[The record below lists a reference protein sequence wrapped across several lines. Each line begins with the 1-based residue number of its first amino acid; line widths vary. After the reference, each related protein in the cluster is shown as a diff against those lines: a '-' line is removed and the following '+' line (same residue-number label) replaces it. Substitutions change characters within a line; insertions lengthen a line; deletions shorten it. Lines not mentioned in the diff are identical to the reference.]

1 MSRILTG
8 VQSTGTPHLGNLLGA
23 VIPAIQLAEKDENE
37 SFLFIADLHSITQ
50 VKNGEELRD
59 NTFATA
65 ASWLACGLNPN
76 KTVFY
81 RQSDVSQV
89 TELSWY
95 LSCFFPYQRLKLAH
109 SFKDKSESLSD
120 INAGLFAYPL
130 LMAAD
135 ILIYDAEFVPV
146 GKDQLQHLEM
156 TRDVAS
162 RFNNLMDN
170 TFVLPS
176 PILQEDSQ
184 CVPGVD
190 GNKMSKSKN
199 NTINIFLPEK
209 KLKKQ
214 IMSIATDSKTI
225 EDHKIPYNCTIF
237 NLYSLLASPEKINL
251 LKNNYLAG
259 GMGYGTAKELLYDLI
274 LEKFK
279 VERNRFEYYNSNP
292 EEVNIAL
299 VKGAEKARKIAN
311 EVLLRVRHKIGY

>member
-23 VIPAIQLAEKDENE
+23 VIPAIQLAEKNENE
-37 SFLFIADLHSITQ
+37 SFLFIADLHSLTQ

-109 SFKDKSESLSD
+109 SFKDKSENLSD

-162 RFNNLMDN
+162 RFNNLMNN

-184 CVPGVD
+184 YVPGVD

-199 NTINIFLPEK
+199 NTINVFLPEK
-209 KLKKQ
+209 KLRKQ
-214 IMSIATDSKTI
+214 IMSIATDSTTI
-225 EDHKIPYNCTIF
+225 EDLKIPENCTVF
-237 NLYSLLASPEKINL
+237 KLYSLLASPEKINI